1 MTAKRYQRR
10 QINAWNRAS
19 EARARASGQHMVTS
33 RLGQVAY
40 DRLRDLCDKHECT
53 VRDVLEGFLLGTIPP
68 ANEFGFS
75 GPEIE
80 YARSIGVKV

>member
-10 QINAWNRAS
+10 QENARKRRF
-19 EARARASGQHMVTS
+19 EARARAAGQHIVTA
-33 RLGQVAY
+33 RVGKVAY

-80 YARSIGVKV
+80 YARSIGVKI